1 MTSLWRLEI
10 LECHVIFILQITIRY
25 AKQTSFL
32 VEKDVFSSC
41 QERRTSK
48 KFWVLMTNQ
57 TSHLRIPHS
66 YALPLRH
73 GDSILSKAH
82 YEVYI
87 CHGSCIL
94 LGSAMSLASYF
105 IYRIRKLFRFELVK
119 EIERVKV
126 DRRFQPKFTSAL
138 MPNPDRVMIH
148 SRGYHCFPF
157 IFL

>member
-32 VEKDVFSSC
+32 VKKDVFSSC

-48 KFWVLMTNQ
+48 KFWVLMTNW
-57 TSHLRIPHS
+57 TSHLRIPHF
-66 YALPLRH
+66 YALPLSH

-87 CHGSCIL
+87 WHGSCIL
-94 LGSAMSLASYF
+94 LGSVMPLASYF
-105 IYRIRKLFRFELVK
+105 IYRIRKLFRFELV
-119 EIERVKV
+119 
-126 DRRFQPKFTSAL
+126 TSAL

-148 SRGYHCFPF
+148 SRGYIVFPLF
-157 IFL
+157 FFNQGCLSNCTF